1 MAQPKAEGDLEISV
15 SDAPTTDDSKI
26 IAVTTSG
33 TDVTEHSTEI
43 PHETVV
49 SNARNAER
57 KAIHSHSGGSL
68 CSGSAEELPVSALP
82 PAAFVKKSGQTKPTS
97 TAVNKLNTDFKISKE
112 LVEHYILKLDKRAKA
127 AAQKSMAATGI
138 GTAPVITA
146 QCVPKLDV
154 LHSRSFFR
162 KI

>member
-82 PAAFVKKSGQTKPTS
+82 PAAFVKKSGQSTKM
-97 TAVNKLNTDFKISKE
+97 NELQEDFKITDR
-112 LVEHYILKLDKRAKA
+112 LVQKYLSKA
-127 AAQKSMAATGI
+127 AAQTSSIAVKT
-138 GTAPVITA
+138 PLITRL
-146 QCVPKLDV
+146 PKLDV
-154 LHSRSFFR
+154 LHS
-162 KI
+162 